1 MVSPQVYRAGAW
13 CWLHQCLARQLADHG
28 PQAGALLPG
37 QHPCRRQHVIVG
49 STRAEAGEDFSGQGF
64 LNFVVSG
71 HSSQPCEAS
80 APDRG
85 VSSDLQWHAHGIR
98 RQSTTDLSLT
108 ILKQKLN
115 RCLQILFG
123 FLDGFTL
130 SVSARDLKTDRPE
143 ASLRSRLNH
152 CSQLPPH
159 ETSPHRGLVVLGGKT
174 LFSSQG

>member
-1 MVSPQVYRAGAW
+1 MPNQEQLDDFLEALETAGSPAKDPMVEP
-13 CWLHQCLARQLADHG
+13 WLAEA
-28 PQAGALLPG
+28 
-37 QHPCRRQHVIVG
+37 
-49 STRAEAGEDFSGQGF
+49 STRAEAGEDPTGQGF
-64 LNFVVSG
+64 LDFVVSG

-98 RQSTTDLSLT
+98 RQSATDLSLT

-130 SVSARDLKTDRPE
+130 SVGARDLQADRPE

-152 CSQLPPH
+152 CSQLPLH
-159 ETSPHRGLVVLGGKT
+159 ETSPHRDPFILGGKT

>member
-1 MVSPQVYRAGAW
+1 MVRPLGFSAGAW

-49 STRAEAGEDFSGQGF
+49 STRAEAGEDFSSQGF
-64 LNFVVSG
+64 LNFVVLG

-130 SVSARDLKTDRPE
+130 SVSARDLQADRPE
-143 ASLRSRLNH
+143 ASLWSRLNH
-152 CSQLPPH
+152 GGQLPLH
-159 ETSPHRGLVVLGGKT
+159 ETSPHRGLVVLAGKT